1 MMQLMKTYMA
11 RFLNQCY
18 QQGLYHYLTSLDL
31 KLQAIDETMCYIQR
45 KKTQAQLMIDR
56 RMLELENKYISLMDD
71 YHIDHASNIYDAT
84 MASLKEEL
92 NKIESEYAQL
102 ESYYSQLDADKAYTK
117 CECHLLRT
125 LVNAY

>member
-1 MMQLMKTYMA
+1 MIQLMKTYIA

-18 QQGLYHYLTSLDL
+18 QQGLYQYLTSLDL
-31 KLQAIDETMCYIQR
+31 KLQSIDETMCYIQR
-45 KKTQAQLMIDR
+45 KKAQVQLMIDR
-56 RMLELENKYISLMDD
+56 RMLELEYKYISLMDD

>member
-18 QQGLYHYLTSLDL
+18 QQGLYHYLTALDL
-31 KLQAIDETMCYIQR
+31 KLQSIDETMCYIQR

-102 ESYYSQLDADKAYTK
+102 ESYYS
-117 CECHLLRT
+117 
-125 LVNAY
+125 

>member
-1 MMQLMKTYMA
+1 MLQLVKTYIEQ
-11 RFLNQCY
+11 FLRQCY
-18 QQGLYHYLTSLDL
+18 QQGIYQYLTSLDL
-31 KLQAIDETMCYIQR
+31 KLQSINDTMRYIQH
-45 KKTQAQLMIDR
+45 KKAQVQLMIDR
-56 RMLELENKYISLMDD
+56 RMLELENNYMNLIDD
-71 YHIDHASNIYDAT
+71 DHFEYASTIYDAT
-84 MASLKEEL
+84 MVSLKEEL